1 VSLWDYAVGGGDL
14 WAVVMKKNV
23 YFMIALVLLGSF
35 LFLFGLGNMALTDPD
50 ETFYAETAK
59 EMVEAKDWSTPLIFG
74 KPQFEKPIFYYW
86 LVMLSYLVFGIGE
99 FAARFPSA
107 IFGIFGV
114 IGVYLLGR
122 AIFSPLAGFLSAI
135 ILATCVQ
142 YLVLARACVT
152 DMVLTVFILFCVLF
166 FVKGQITGRR
176 RYYFI
181 AAVMA
186 ALAVLTKGPIG
197 AFIPGVIFLSYIT
210 ISGGWKNIKKIPIL
224 WCLAIFFAIAL
235 PWYLTAMRL
244 HGTQLVNEF
253 FAFHNVT
260 RFLKPEHKIGSSPF
274 FYIPVVLG
282 GFFPWTFFLIFGAWD
297 MFKDKNIASRLKASR
312 GLLLTWFLVVFVFFS
327 VSRTKLVT
335 YIFPLFPVMAL
346 VTGRFWEKFITEFG
360 DKALTAKMKVSFV
373 LSGISVLAAGI
384 AVCLV
389 VGHKYSQILTGT
401 LVASGIF
408 ILGILISTILLFRGK
423 RIASFVLIVL
433 SVVLLS
439 FPLILRI
446 LPPVGEFESSRA
458 LSYKL
463 NELAAPEDPV
473 AGECDHRRGI
483 AFYTG
488 RTDIVDVHPY
498 SGLLTFFSRKEKVWG
513 IVQYKHY
520 KQMQEL
526 KGDSAPDP
534 LFRVGKYVLVTN

>member
-1 VSLWDYAVGGGDL
+1 
-14 WAVVMKKNV
+14 MKKNV
-23 YFMIALVLLGSF
+23 YFIIALVLLGSF

-59 EMVEAKDWSTPLIFG
+59 EMVGAGDWSTPLIFG

-86 LVMLSYLVFGIGE
+86 LIMLSYIVLGIGE

-107 IFGIFGV
+107 IFGIAGI
-114 IGVYLLGR
+114 IGVFLLGR
-122 AIFSPLAGFLSAI
+122 SIFSPLAGFLSAC
-135 ILATCVQ
+135 ILATCVE

-152 DMVLTVFILFCVLF
+152 DMVLTVFILFCVFF
-166 FVKGQITGRR
+166 FVKGQLSERK
-176 RYYFI
+176 RYYFV

-197 AFIPGVIFLSYIT
+197 AFIPGAIFLGYIT
-210 ISGGWKNIKKIPIL
+210 ISGGWGKIKKIPII
-224 WCLAIFFAIAL
+224 WCLVIFFSIAL
-235 PWYLTAMRL
+235 PWYLMAMRL
-244 HGTQLVNEF
+244 HGPLLANEF
-253 FAFHNVT
+253 FGFHNVT

-274 FYIPVVLG
+274 FYIPIVLG

-297 MFKDKNIASRLKASR
+297 MFKDKNISSKLKASR
-312 GLLLTWFLVVFVFFS
+312 GFLLIWFLVVFVFFS
-327 VSRTKLVT
+327 ISRTKLVT

-346 VTGRFWEKFITEFG
+346 ITGRFWEKFIIESG
-360 DKALTAKMKVSFV
+360 NKALTAKMKVSFILLGV
-373 LSGISVLAAGI
+373 SVLAAGI

-389 VGHKYSQILTGT
+389 VEHKYDQILVGT
-401 LVASGIF
+401 LIASGIF
-408 ILGILISTILLFRGK
+408 LAGICISMVLFFRGRK
-423 RIASFVLIVL
+423 IASFVLIIS

-439 FPLILRI
+439 FPLILQI
-446 LPPVGEFESSRA
+446 LPVVGEFESSRA

-463 NELAAPEDPV
+463 NELAAPEDPI

-520 KQMQEL
+520 KQMQDL

>member
-1 VSLWDYAVGGGDL
+1 
-14 WAVVMKKNV
+14 MKKNA
-23 YFMIALVLLGSF
+23 YFIAALVLLGSF

-59 EMVEAKDWSTPLIFG
+59 EMIDAGDWITPHIFG
-74 KPQFEKPIFYYW
+74 KPQFEKPVFYYW
-86 LVMLSYLVFGIGE
+86 LVMLSYIVFGIGE

-114 IGVYLLGR
+114 VGVYLLGR
-122 AIFSPLAGFLSAI
+122 TIFSPLAGFLSAL

-142 YLVLARACVT
+142 YLVLSRACVT
-152 DMVLTVFILFCVLF
+152 DMVLTVFILYCVLF
-166 FVKGQITGRR
+166 FVKGQISEKK
-176 RYYFI
+176 RYYCI
-181 AAVMA
+181 ASIMA

-210 ISGGWKNIKKIPIL
+210 ISGTWKNIKKIPIV
-224 WCLAIFFAIAL
+224 WCLVIFSLVAL

-244 HGTQLVNEF
+244 HGPQLMNEF
-253 FAFHNVT
+253 FGFHNMT

-297 MFKDKNIASRLKASR
+297 MFKDKKIVSRLKASR
-312 GLLLTWFLVVFVFFS
+312 GLLLIWFLVVFVFFS
-327 VSRTKLVT
+327 ISRTKLVT

-346 VTGRFWEKFITEFG
+346 VTGRFWEKFITASG
-360 DKALTAKMKVSFV
+360 NKVLAGKMKVSFI

-389 VGHKYSQILTGT
+389 VGHKYDHILSGT
-401 LVASGIF
+401 LISSGIF
-408 ILGILISTILLFRGK
+408 LAGICISMILFFRGRK
-423 RIASFVLIVL
+423 IASFVFIVL

-446 LPPVGEFESSRA
+446 LPPVGELESSRA

-463 NELAAPEDPV
+463 NELAAPSDPI

-520 KQMQEL
+520 KQMQDL

>member
-1 VSLWDYAVGGGDL
+1 
-14 WAVVMKKNV
+14 MKKNV
-23 YFMIALVLLGSF
+23 YFIIALVLLGSF

-59 EMVEAKDWSTPLIFG
+59 EMVEAKEWSTPLIFG

-86 LVMLSYLVFGIGE
+86 LVMLSYIVFGIGE

-107 IFGIFGV
+107 LFGIFGV

-122 AIFSPLAGFLSAI
+122 AIFSPLAGFLSAL

-166 FVKGQITGRR
+166 FVKGQISQRKH
-176 RYYFI
+176 YYFI

-210 ISGGWKNIKKIPIL
+210 ISGGWKNIKKIPIV
-224 WCLAIFFAIAL
+224 WCLVIFSLVAL

-253 FAFHNVT
+253 FGFHNVT

-297 MFKDKNIASRLKASR
+297 MFRDKNIVSKLKASR
-312 GLLLTWFLVVFVFFS
+312 GLLLTWFLIVFIFFS
-327 VSRTKLVT
+327 ISRTKLVT

-346 VTGRFWEKFITEFG
+346 VAGKFWEKFITKST
-360 DKALTAKMKVSFV
+360 DKALTRKMKISFI
-373 LSGISVLAAGI
+373 LSGVSVLAAGI

-389 VGHKYSQILTGT
+389 VGHKYPQVLTGT
-401 LVASGIF
+401 LIASGVF
-408 ILGILISTILLFRGK
+408 FAGIIVSLVLFFRGK
-423 RIASFVLIVL
+423 KIGSFVSIIS

-439 FPLILRI
+439 FPLLT
-446 LPPVGEFESSRA
+446 LVMPPIGEFESSRA

-463 NELAAPEDPV
+463 NELAAPGDPI

-488 RTDIVDVHPY
+488 RTDIVNVHPY
-498 SGLLTFFSRKEKVWG
+498 SGLMTFFSRKEKVWG

-520 KQMQEL
+520 KQMKDI
-526 KGDSAPDP
+526 KGDSVSDP
-534 LFRVGKYVLVTN
+534 LYRVGKYVLVTNSSS